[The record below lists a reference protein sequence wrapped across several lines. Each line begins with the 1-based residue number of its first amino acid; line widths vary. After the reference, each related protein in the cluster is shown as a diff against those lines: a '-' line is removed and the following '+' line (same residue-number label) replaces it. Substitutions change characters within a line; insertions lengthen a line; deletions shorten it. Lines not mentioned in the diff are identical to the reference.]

1 MRGGRVNRTLRDI
14 ASDRGGIAFGGRSVT
29 AGAAGYN
36 LDRLPSAKP
45 SSTLRAMPSDGSDGV
60 DATLPACPAPWPT
73 DKQGAKLIVMPSDG
87 SSPTPIERPR
97 SPVKITDVASLA
109 GVAPMTVSRVINT
122 PDRVSPATAAKVR
135 AAIDQLGYVPNLIAG
150 GLSSRRSR
158 MVAAVVPTIAHPM
171 FAGVIQTFTD
181 AMRLAGYEVMLSL
194 SGYGE
199 NDKEALLRALLG
211 RRPDALLIAG
221 AAHTPG
227 AIQMITEAQIP
238 VVEIWDVSN
247 RPIDMLV
254 GFDHEDVGK
263 EVARFFLNKGHTRFA
278 TISASD
284 SRAVQRT
291 QSFADCA
298 RRAGGFVVG
307 EAIVKAPST
316 IMAGR
321 EALAAMLPD
330 LLKPTA
336 LFCSSDLLA
345 FGAIT
350 EARKHGLAIPEQ
362 LSVCGFGNFEL
373 SAASEPAFT
382 TVSVEGAQAGQV
394 AAGFVLQ
401 RLTGHGPRQDG
412 HWHVPFR
419 ILERDIT

>member
-1 MRGGRVNRTLRDI
+1 
-14 ASDRGGIAFGGRSVT
+14 
-29 AGAAGYN
+29 
-36 LDRLPSAKP
+36 
-45 SSTLRAMPSDGSDGV
+45 MPSDASG
-60 DATLPACPAPWPT
+60 PT
-73 DKQGAKLIVMPSDG
+73 Q
-87 SSPTPIERPR
+87 TERTR
-97 SPVKITDVASLA
+97 TPVKITDVATLA

-150 GLSSRRSR
+150 GLSSRKSR

-171 FAGVIQTFTD
+171 FAGVIQTFSD

-194 SGYGE
+194 SGYGAT
-199 NDKEALLRALLG
+199 DKEALLRALLG

-227 AIQMITEAQIP
+227 AFQMISEAHIP

-254 GFDHEDVGK
+254 GFDHEEVGR
-263 EVARFFLNKGHTRFA
+263 EVARFFLAKGHTRFA
-278 TISASD
+278 TISAD
-284 SRAVQRT
+284 DPRALQRT
-291 QSFADCA
+291 QTFAETM
-298 RRAGGFVVG
+298 RRAGCTNAG
-307 EAIVKAPST
+307 EATVNAPST
-316 IMAGR
+316 ILAGR
-321 EALAAMLPD
+321 HAMADMLPS
-330 LLKPTA
+330 LTEPTA

-345 FGAIT
+345 FGAIV
-350 EARKHGLAIPEQ
+350 EARLRGLRIPERV
-362 LSVCGFGNFEL
+362 SVCGFGNFEL

-382 TVSVEGAQAGQV
+382 TVSVEGAEAGQI

-401 RLTGHGPRQDG
+401 RLTGNGPRPEG

-419 ILERDIT
+419 IVERATT